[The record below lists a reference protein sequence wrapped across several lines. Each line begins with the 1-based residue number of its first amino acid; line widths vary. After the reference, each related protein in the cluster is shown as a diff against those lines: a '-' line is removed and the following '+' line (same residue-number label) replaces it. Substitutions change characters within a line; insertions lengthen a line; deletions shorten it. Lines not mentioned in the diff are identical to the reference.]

1 MRDQKPDQKPDW
13 KSAISVEVHVHGLVN
28 VDCVSCMYQ
37 HGPLPPSTSHRP
49 LSPLRGE
56 VLTVCTCAN
65 ISVKWKIILAKNTEL
80 SFAIDSS
87 SDLTCRTLLEYYF
100 SDVGVPFSKCT
111 VKQKS
116 NKLIC

>member
-1 MRDQKPDQKPDW
+1 
-13 KSAISVEVHVHGLVN
+13 
-28 VDCVSCMYQ
+28 MYMAWSMWTVYHACTSMALCPQ
-37 HGPLPPSTSHRP
+37 VLATGP
-49 LSPLRGE
+49 SPLFEERYLLFAH
-56 VLTVCTCAN
+56 VQN

-100 SDVGVPFSKCT
+100 SDVGVPFSKRT